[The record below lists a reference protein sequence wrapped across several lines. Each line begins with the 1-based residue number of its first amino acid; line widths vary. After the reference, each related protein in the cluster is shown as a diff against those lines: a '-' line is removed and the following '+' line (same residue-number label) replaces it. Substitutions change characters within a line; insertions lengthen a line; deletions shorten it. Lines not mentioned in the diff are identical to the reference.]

1 MTEAVDSLVNGVP
14 AGVLPVTDRGL
25 QFGDGVFET
34 IAVRDGRPVWL
45 RDHLDRLHEA
55 CQRLRFRRS
64 PDLPQLEQEA
74 MQLCRGQ
81 DEAVLKI
88 IVTRGCSGS
97 GYRTADGEPNRILL
111 LNEGSRHNAI
121 VARVGIEAGICQQRL
136 GVNPTLAGIKHLN
149 RLEQVLGRMECEGRW
164 QEGLMRDPEDN
175 IVEGTMSNLFLVSG
189 DRLVTPSLARAG
201 VEGITRA
208 RILAIARRMGIHCDI
223 RDVSADELAT
233 IDGMFVCNSLI
244 GIWPVTRFEGRSLP
258 IGDLT
263 GELQQRLLESMCAE
277 H

>member
-1 MTEAVDSLVNGVP
+1 MNGSRYWINGQPGTQLDV
-14 AGVLPVTDRGL
+14 ADRAL
-25 QFGDGVFET
+25 QYGDGVFET
-34 IAVRDGRPVWL
+34 L
-45 RDHLDRLHEA
+45 RIRNAKPEYLALHL
-55 CQRLRFRRS
+55 QRLRAGCERLGFPGIDWQTLRRELH
-64 PDLPQLEQEA
+64 DLAAQHDGRV
-74 MQLCRGQ
+74 M
-81 DEAVLKI
+81 KI
-88 IVTRGCSGS
+88 ILSRGSAGRGYRPAPGSAVTRIVSIHALPEQPD
-97 GYRTADGEPNRILL
+97 TAGGVRVRI
-111 LNEGSRHNAI
+111 
-121 VARVGIEAGICQQRL
+121 CTTRL
-136 GVNPTLAGIKHLN
+136 GYQPLLAGIKHLN

-223 RDVSADELAT
+223 RDVNADELAT